1 MTQFLLIIRAFSSV
15 WEMGSAIL
23 SVKDWS
29 VSFSKFNVL
38 SKVHLT
44 VLRGEIFGIIGV
56 SGVGKTTLLSSF
68 TTVLKPD
75 SGVLMFDFGDGLKLI
90 DKKNVLAYKSLI
102 GFSSQEG
109 SFYPELSVFENLRY
123 FASLYSV
130 KDVDKRVSEVL
141 KLVDLLKFKDAKASK
156 LSGGMQ
162 KRLDIACAI
171 IHKPKL
177 LLLDEPTAD
186 LDPMMRNHI
195 WDIIHKINREGTTII
210 VASHFLDELEK
221 SCDSLAMIHNKR
233 LILLGSVSKLHALY
247 SNNKEVHIK
256 LRSTDYPALL
266 SHLKSS
272 NLSIKRIA
280 VVNGE
285 LVVLTSD
292 LDGLIR
298 NVFSVLNPESLQSIS
313 VNEPSVKEVFET
325 LVNSGFDLV

>member
-1 MTQFLLIIRAFSSV
+1 
-15 WEMGSAIL
+15 MGSAIL

-29 VSFSKFNVL
+29 VSFGKFNVL
-38 SKVHLT
+38 SRVHLN

-68 TTVLKPD
+68 TTVIKPD
-75 SGVLMFDFGDGLKLI
+75 SGILMFNFGSGLKPI
-90 DKKNVLAYKSLI
+90 NKKNILLYKSLI

-130 KDVDKRVSEVL
+130 NKVNERVSEVL
-141 KLVDLLKFKDAKASK
+141 KLVDLLKFKDTKASK

-195 WDIIHKINREGTTII
+195 WDIIHKINKEGTTII

-233 LILLGSVSKLHALY
+233 LILLGSVSKLHSLY
-247 SNNKEVHIK
+247 SKSKEVHIRLK
-256 LRSTDYPALL
+256 FKEYSSLI

-272 NLSIKRIA
+272 GLSIKRIA

-285 LVVLTSD
+285 LVVLTSN
-292 LDGLIR
+292 LDMLIKR
-298 NVFSVLNPESLQSIS
+298 VFNIVNPENLQSIS

-325 LVNSGFDLV
+325 LVNSNFDLM